1 MRKKKNQIEG
11 ERWLPLYR
19 MAESDLGMA
28 LLALVQEDSLRRHRV
43 VPTGD
48 ASVRNAERI
57 AEAPFLANGQLV
69 LQAGPVLL
77 AQEVV
82 SCSSC
87 SFSFGRH
94 LLQQLVDKMR
104 GIKVVGV
111 VHVDVYRRSRAAQVV
126 LRLERNLS
134 KIFGKK
140 AQSEVIEFVVAIT
153 AAGQLLVRSALVRGH
168 FLLYLFDL
176 EQDRQRQL
184 VYNAKF
190 HLASLVLSTFPFLER
205 EEREEIRDASSSFH

>member
-1 MRKKKNQIEG
+1 
-11 ERWLPLYR
+11 

-28 LLALVQEDSLRRHRV
+28 LLAFVQEDSLRRHRA

-48 ASVRNAERI
+48 ASVWNAERI

-82 SCSSC
+82 SSCSC
-87 SFSFGRH
+87 SFSSSSGRH

-104 GIKVVGV
+104 GIKVVGI

-134 KIFGKK
+134 EIFGKK
-140 AQSEVIEFVVAIT
+140 AQSEVIELVVAIA
-153 AAGQLLVRSALVRGH
+153 AAGQLLVKSALVCGH

-176 EQDRQRQL
+176 EQDR
-184 VYNAKF
+184 
-190 HLASLVLSTFPFLER
+190 
-205 EEREEIRDASSSFH
+205 